1 VGEVPDPL
9 ARHVDVPA
17 VVGVVPHALLRACD
31 PPGRRGQ
38 LSSCHLAMQSGVL
51 HQYARVRVMG
61 CYSESEKA
69 LGRDRK
75 AFQRRRCA
83 SAIRARPAF
92 VLGPVDIPPWNRQRR
107 FPGTTLMHDARAAGT
122 CDHRLNPNSCTKVP
136 RDALPELCMTP

>member
-1 VGEVPDPL
+1 M
-9 ARHVDVPA
+9 AR
-17 VVGVVPHALLRACD
+17 GCRQEF
-31 PPGRRGQ
+31 R
-38 LSSCHLAMQSGVL
+38 

-107 FPGTTLMHDARAAGT
+107 FPGTTLMMLGQR
-122 CDHRLNPNSCTKVP
+122 VP
-136 RDALPELCMTP
+136 VIIG